1 MRKEIGSAIYLAG
14 LCLFLF
20 LPIWL
25 PKNWV
30 LVLFSFSITLFA
42 ALLEYRKKQ
51 ILYLE
56 SLFLVFLLAISYFK
70 SRHESLCLNHSLYL
84 VFFVISGLNLFLLIQ
99 RIFKASSAGMDFI
112 ISGLNGY
119 LLTGFIFS
127 VLCSYAEFVRP
138 GSFLGQSAFDFR
150 DLHQFVYFSFVTFL
164 TLGYGDILPV
174 SGLAKSLSVFIGLF
188 GTFYLTLVLGL
199 VLGKYF
205 KTQRH

>member
-1 MRKEIGSAIYLAG
+1 MKKETGSAIYLAG

-30 LVLFSFSITLFA
+30 LVLFSYSITLFA
-42 ALLEYRKKQ
+42 SLVEYRKKQ

-56 SLFLVFLLAISYFK
+56 SLFLAFLLGISFFK
-70 SRHESLCLNHSLYL
+70 SIQESHVLNHSLFL
-84 VFFVISGLNLFLLIQ
+84 IFFVISGLNLFLLIQ
-99 RIFKASSAGMDFI
+99 RIFKANSVGMEFI

-127 VLCSYAEFVRP
+127 ILCSYVEFANP
-138 GSFLGQSAFDFR
+138 GSFLGHSEFDYR

-174 SGLAKSLSVFIGLF
+174 SGLAKSLAVFIGLF
-188 GTFYLTLVLGL
+188 GTFYLTLVVGL

-205 KTQRH
+205 KTQKQ